1 MEATAIINFD
11 DISDAT
17 LVTLSEDDNPANLV
31 NVLAL
36 TCIKD
41 DDIYKIAIPNV
52 MVTKL
57 KKEDLSNGESG
68 AGDTGISE
76 TADEEKESSELVG
89 EEDSSGNTSED
100 QGATSE

>member
-17 LVTLSEDDNPANLV
+17 LVTLDDENPPNLV

-76 TADEEKESSELVG
+76 TTDEEKESSELVG